1 MAGNTVPDQVVASP
15 TYMADIRF
23 YFRPEDVD
31 HMSAKGID
39 LGTYDGVKR
48 NALAVF
54 AHTAPPNADMPP
66 DPAGKWSAERSQTFK
81 NWIVNGYPLGT
92 ATPPVGTATPPD
104 PGSSG
109 TLPDRLRKNVT
120 SLSTQE
126 IQTLRTAFTGLMG
139 RPPGDADSYFA
150 LAGNHGL
157 PQAWCM
163 HHEDPFIPG
172 SFAVKLLADGEPIAK
187 RAFFQPKSPRNCENC
202 RKHALINI
210 DFRIE
215 REKLLDRRLSV
226 EIEVLGH
233 GEIGA
238 RFPLSQAGNPTI
250 NARLLLEDE

>member
-1 MAGNTVPDQVVASP
+1 MADNTVPDQVVASP
-15 TYMADIRF
+15 TYMADIRS

-48 NALAVF
+48 NVLAVF

-104 PGSSG
+104 SGSSG
-109 TLPDRLRKNVT
+109 TPPDRLRKNVT
-120 SLSTQE
+120 SLSAQE
-126 IQTLRTAFTGLMG
+126 IQTLSTAFTGLMG

-163 HHEDPFIPG
+163 HHEDPFNPWHRVYLKNLRG
-172 SFAVKLLADGEPIAK
+172 RAAVRP
-187 RAFFQPKSPRNCENC
+187 
-202 RKHALINI
+202 
-210 DFRIE
+210 
-215 REKLLDRRLSV
+215 RLSGCDAPL
-226 EIEVLGH
+226 LGRDDSP
-233 GEIGA
+233 A
-238 RFPLSQAGNPTI
+238 RTAPAASVRQLYPAAGSGG
-250 NARLLLEDE
+250 DG